1 MAIKYAEDIETQA
14 VGSGQALAVIA
25 PEPIIIPAARPS
37 AALVPK
43 LIADAG
49 EHASLRFLDFFT
61 ANIRNPNTRAAY
73 AVAVRAFFA
82 WLDSKKVATLAA
94 ARTHHVSA
102 YVEVLGRR
110 YRAPTVKQHLAAIR
124 MLFDW
129 LIVGQIFAGPNPAA
143 AVRGPK
149 HVVKKGKTPV
159 LDGDEAKKLLDSIDV
174 STIVGLRD
182 RALIA
187 LLVYTF
193 ARVSAA
199 LHMNVEDYYPQENA
213 GGCGCTRR
221 AASSTKCR
229 RITSSN
235 IYWTPTSAR
244 CAPKPAGNSTRRR
257 RSSERSVG
265 AGATTDAGADGATGC
280 AANDRAARTRGWH
293 YHEARM
299 PHVSRDRDHRLPFE
313 RRAVGIRAADGGARE
328 RAHHQ
333 ALRPAQRSGDPGSGR
348 ADRVVKSRS
357 WRHSDTD
364 RTQLCILGLH
374 FIPSGSNVGNL
385 R

>member
-1 MAIKYAEDIETQA
+1 MSIEIEESVEVEAIVRSA
-14 VGSGQALAVIA
+14 VGPDDKPARSSQALA
-25 PEPIIIPAARPS
+25 IIVPTALVRPAAAS
-37 AALVPK
+37 AMLVPR

-49 EHASLRFLDFFT
+49 EQASLRFLDFFT

-82 WLDSKKVATLAA
+82 WLDDKRVAPLAA
-94 ARTHHVSA
+94 VRTHHVSA
-102 YVEVLGRR
+102 YVEFLGRR

-149 HVVKKGKTPV
+149 HVVKKGKTSV

-199 LHMNVEDYYPQENA
+199 LHMNVEDYYPQGKRWWVRLHEK
-213 GGCGCTRR
+213 GG
-221 AASSTKCR
+221 KQHEM
-229 RITSSN
+229 
-235 IYWTPTSAR
+235 
-244 CAPKPAGNSTRRR
+244 PAHHLLEHFLDAYLTALRDEVRGELDKGSPLFRTLGGRRR
-257 RSSERSVG
+257 KQLTV
-265 AGATTDAGADGATGC
+265 
-280 AANDRAARTRGWH
+280 
-293 YHEARM
+293 ARM
-299 PHVSRDRDHRLPFE
+299 ARQDARRMIV
-313 RRAVGIRAADGGARE
+313 RRAVAAGIITKLGCHTFRATGITVYLLNGGLLEYAQQMAAHESARTTKLYDRRNDQVTLDQVE
-328 RAHHQ
+328 RIV
-333 ALRPAQRSGDPGSGR
+333 L
-348 ADRVVKSRS
+348 
-357 WRHSDTD
+357 
-364 RTQLCILGLH
+364 
-374 FIPSGSNVGNL
+374 
-385 R
+385 

>member
-1 MAIKYAEDIETQA
+1 MSIEIEESAKAIG
-14 VGSGQALAVIA
+14 GSVSGNGSEPSQALA
-25 PEPIIIPAARPS
+25 IIVPRAIGRPAAAS
-37 AALVPK
+37 AMLVPR

-49 EHASLRFLDFFT
+49 DNASLRFLDFFT

-82 WLDSKKVATLAA
+82 WLDSKNVAPLAA
-94 ARTHHVSA
+94 VRTHHVSA

-187 LLVYTF
+187 LLVYAF

-199 LHMNVEDYYPQENA
+199 LKMNVEDYYPQGKRWWVRLHEKGGKQHEMPAHHLLEHYIDAYVTAAGLGGEVDAAVSGRAAGA
-213 GGCGCTRR
+213 GGKNSRR
-221 AASSTKCR
+221 
-229 RITSSN
+229 
-235 IYWTPTSAR
+235 YGWL
-244 CAPKPAGNSTRRR
+244 G
-257 RSSERSVG
+257 
-265 AGATTDAGADGATGC
+265 
-280 AANDRAARTRGWH
+280 RTRG
-293 YHEARM
+293 
-299 PHVSRDRDHRLPFE
+299 
-313 RRAVGIRAADGGARE
+313 G
-328 RAHHQ
+328 
-333 ALRPAQRSGDPGSGR
+333 
-348 ADRVVKSRS
+348 
-357 WRHSDTD
+357 
-364 RTQLCILGLH
+364 
-374 FIPSGSNVGNL
+374 
-385 R
+385 

>member
-1 MAIKYAEDIETQA
+1 M
-14 VGSGQALAVIA
+14 
-25 PEPIIIPAARPS
+25 PR
-37 AALVPK
+37 

-49 EHASLRFLDFFT
+49 ENASLRFLDFFT

-82 WLDSKKVATLAA
+82 WLDAKHVAPLAA
-94 ARTHHVSA
+94 VRTHHVSA

-149 HVVKKGKTPV
+149 HVVKKGKTSV

-174 STIVGLRD
+174 STLVGLRD

-199 LHMNVEDYYPQENA
+199 LHMNVEDYYPQGKRWWVRLHEK
-213 GGCGCTRR
+213 GGKQHEMPAHHLLEHFLDAYLTALRHAEGGELDKASPLFRTLGGRGRKALTSTRMARQDARRMIVRR
-221 AASSTKCR
+221 ALAAGIATNSAVTRSARRGSPSICSTADCSNTRSRWRRTRARAPPSST
-229 RITSSN
+229 IAAT
-235 IYWTPTSAR
+235 
-244 CAPKPAGNSTRRR
+244 TRSLSI
-257 RSSERSVG
+257 RSSGLFSNSCEDTHSKTRSS
-265 AGATTDAGADGATGC
+265 AT
-280 AANDRAARTRGWH
+280 
-293 YHEARM
+293 
-299 PHVSRDRDHRLPFE
+299 F
-313 RRAVGIRAADGGARE
+313 
-328 RAHHQ
+328 
-333 ALRPAQRSGDPGSGR
+333 
-348 ADRVVKSRS
+348 
-357 WRHSDTD
+357 
-364 RTQLCILGLH
+364 
-374 FIPSGSNVGNL
+374 
-385 R
+385 